1 MEYVQ
6 ERIATL
12 HEFGDAGAPGSGA
25 KAGAEAATA
34 DGTGTTG
41 RALDDALEAA
51 LPETAV
57 IVPMTDREHENPAAE
72 RVLSELEALEPA
84 PAAVFAPVRAD
95 ADRIEPFRQWLES
108 FSLPIRVLWCNAP
121 AVDELL
127 ADAGLAG
134 EFGKG
139 RDVWLA
145 LGPAAEAGEYVVV
158 HDADARSYEA
168 DHVRRLLAPLTM
180 DADFEFAKGY
190 YARIEDDR
198 LYGRLFRLF
207 YEPLLRALAAEN
219 GAPILEYLR
228 SFRYAL
234 AGEFAMTAAL
244 ARRLRAPR
252 AWGLEVG
259 TLGDAFAYAGFEG
272 TAQVDLGR
280 HVHDHRAV
288 AGDAGLEGMSREVA
302 AELLRVL
309 EEGGVDPDYGT
320 LPERYRAA
328 GEELVEQYRVDAAFN
343 GLEYDPAGEREQIDR
358 YADSIAPPGPDRRL
372 PRWTEAPFEPA
383 AVVDA
388 ARPWVDAESGTDVGS
403 GTETERESEAERRLG
418 SRAQD

>member
-12 HEFGDAGAPGSGA
+12 HEFGDAGAPGSEA
-25 KAGAEAATA
+25 ETGAEASTA
-34 DGTGTTG
+34 SGGTARCAFG
-41 RALDDALEAA
+41 DALEAG
-51 LPETAV
+51 LRETAV
-57 IVPMTDREHENPAAE
+57 VVPMTDREHENPAAE
-72 RVLSELEALEPA
+72 RVLSELETLEPA
-84 PAAVFAPVRAD
+84 PAAVFVPVRAD
-95 ADRIEPFRQWLES
+95 ADRIEPFREWLES

-127 ADAGLAG
+127 DDAGLGG

-145 LGPAAEAGEYVVV
+145 LGAAAAAGEYVVV
-158 HDADARSYEA
+158 HDADARSYEG

-180 DADFEFAKGY
+180 DSSASASGSGSDSGFEFSKGY
-190 YARIEDDR
+190 YARIEDNR

-207 YEPLLRALAAEN
+207 YEPLLRALATDSH
-219 GAPILEYLR
+219 APILEYLR

-309 EEGGVDPDYGT
+309 EEGGVEPEYGT
-320 LPERYRAA
+320 LRERYRTA
-328 GEELVEQYRVDAAFN
+328 GEELIEQYRVDAEFN
-343 GLEYDPAGEREQIDR
+343 ALEYDPAGEREQIAR
-358 YADSIAPPGPDRRL
+358 YAESIAPPGPDRRL

-388 ARPWVDAESGTDVGS
+388 ARPWAD
-403 GTETERESEAERRLG
+403 TETDGESRSGRRLD

>member
-12 HEFGDAGAPGSGA
+12 HEFGDAGAPESRAETGTEAGTGA
-25 KAGAEAATA
+25 GTAGAAF
-34 DGTGTTG
+34 D
-41 RALDDALEAA
+41 RLEAA
-51 LPETAV
+51 LGETAV
-57 IVPMTDREHENPAAE
+57 VVPMTDREHENPAAE
-72 RVLSELEALEPA
+72 RVLSELESLEPA
-84 PAAVFAPVRAD
+84 PAAVFVPVRAD
-95 ADRIEPFRQWLES
+95 ADRIEPFRRWLES
-108 FSLPIRVLWCNAP
+108 FALPIRVLWCNAP
-121 AVDELL
+121 AVDDLL
-127 ADAGLAG
+127 ADAGLGG

-180 DADFEFAKGY
+180 DSSAGASGTDSDSGFEFSKGY
-190 YARIEDDR
+190 YARIEDNR

-207 YEPLLRALAAEN
+207 YQPLLRALAADTD
-219 GAPILEYLR
+219 APIVEYLR

-259 TLGDAFAYAGFEG
+259 TLGDAFAHAGFEG

-280 HVHDHRAV
+280 HIHDHRAV

-309 EEGGVDPDYGT
+309 EEGGVDPEYGT
-320 LPERYRAA
+320 LRERYRAA
-328 GEELVEQYRVDAAFN
+328 GEQLIEQYRVDAAFN
-343 GLEYDPAGEREQIDR
+343 GLEYDLAGEREQIDR
-358 YADSIAPPGPDRRL
+358 YAESIAPPGPDRRL
-372 PRWTEAPFEPA
+372 PRWTVAPFDPA

-388 ARPWVDAESGTDVGS
+388 ARPWADV
-403 GTETERESEAERRLG
+403 ETESESRAGRRLD